1 MTLSKKYYTAIQQ
14 VLRNQKSSVSLNTTW
29 KHIHDESGIGS
40 TSLKQLFFTAQDHEA
55 LRKWVLLEVGVDP
68 LITEVKGDRLE
79 VASLVQDEK
88 WATKNVFSGM
98 VYVNMRSGE
107 IPISQG
113 RVATPSG
120 TLLYVAA
127 GDILVNEITAV
138 VLMENGIVA
147 RNWYKCRV
155 PDELSNALM
164 VYRGHD
170 SEAEAVSLW
179 LKSLPLE
186 VKKVGYFDFDPSGL
200 GMAIDYG
207 VDAILIPVLL
217 DDELVKGI
225 NNKQETHVEQL
236 LHRPNLGSQLPK
248 SCYEIWKW
256 MTTENRK
263 CAITQERLTVL
274 GKHLRLL
281 NITDL

>member
-55 LRKWVLLEVGVDP
+55 LRKWVSLEVGADP
-68 LITEVKGDRLE
+68 LITEVSGDRLE
-79 VASLVQDEK
+79 VASLVQNEK

-98 VYVNMRSGE
+98 IRVNMRSGE
-107 IPISQG
+107 VPLSQG
-113 RVATPSG
+113 RVTTPSG
-120 TLLYVAA
+120 TLLYVSA
-127 GDILVNEITAV
+127 GDILVNEVAVV
-138 VLMENGIVA
+138 VLMENGVVA
-147 RNWYKCRV
+147 RNWYKCRI
-155 PDELSNALM
+155 PGELSNALM

-179 LKSLPLE
+179 LKSLPSE

-207 VDAILIPVLL
+207 VDAILIPDLL

-225 NNKQETHVEQL
+225 NNKQETHVDQL

-248 SCYEIWKW
+248 NCYEVWKW

>member
-1 MTLSKKYYTAIQQ
+1 VTLSKKYYTAIQQ

-127 GDILVNEITAV
+127 GDILVNDITAV

-207 VDAILIPVLL
+207 VDAILIPDLL